1 MLSTPPRS
9 SKPNEMVSSVNES
22 GEINSSD
29 RQKAC
34 TSLVKRFEESS
45 NKPLFNGVCSDS
57 RTSEQDFSSVE
68 VLEEGDQT
76 RPVDSTVK
84 TLHVNGEVS
93 SSAGN
98 KDHMDVSTKE
108 RNSPALSDLV
118 PRVNAEESSDRR
130 FNFNSDEFRQVSPA
144 TL

>member
-9 SKPNEMVSSVNES
+9 SKPNETASSVNETA
-22 GEINSSD
+22 ELNSSD

-34 TSLVKRFEESS
+34 SSLVKRFEESAIETLS
-45 NKPLFNGVCSDS
+45 NGICSDS

-68 VLEEGDQT
+68 VLEEGDQA
-76 RPVDSTVK
+76 RPLNSTAQ
-84 TLHVNGEVS
+84 TLHVNGPVS

-98 KDHMDVSTKE
+98 KDHVDVSTKE

-118 PRVNAEESSDRR
+118 PRANAEESSNRS
-130 FNFNSDEFRQVSPA
+130 FNFNSDEFRQVRPT